1 MKKKLLTLTILL
13 GLALGATAQQ
23 GGGLFGRGHD
33 SNETSSNRESG
44 SLILLP
50 NAHSTGSDIN
60 GETGEPAPLGS
71 GIAVLAAMGAAYAI
85 GKKRNK
91 E

>member
-1 MKKKLLTLTILL
+1 MKKLALTLTILL
-13 GLALGATAQQ
+13 SLALGATAQQ

-33 SNETSSNRESG
+33 SNEASYNRDGG
-44 SLILLP
+44 SLVLLP

-71 GIAVLAAMGAAYAI
+71 GIAVLAVMGAAYAL